1 MVRTV
6 LKLACVALIANATWH
21 MFGAVSPHYKFKDS
35 VQYAVLNG
43 GDSSDDAL
51 REKILSLAAQYDV
64 PVTQAE
70 VLIRRDADKHA
81 IVDISYVRPV
91 ELAPGFTYPLPLS
104 IHVDT
109 FAVKPLAPRD
119 LIPK

>member
-1 MVRTV
+1 MIRTL

-21 MFGAVSPHYKFKDS
+21 MFGAVSPHYKFKDG
-35 VQYAVLNG
+35 VEYAVLNG
-43 GDSSDDAL
+43 GDSTDDAL
-51 REKILSLAAQYDV
+51 REKIVSLAAQFDV
-64 PVTQAE
+64 PVAPAD
-70 VLIRRDADKHA
+70 VAIRRDADKHA
-81 IVDISYVRPV
+81 LVDISYVRPV

-109 FAVKPLAPRD
+109 VAVRPLAPRD